1 MTNNIIDKFSY
12 LPLKVSLGFIVFSEL
27 LVFLGPI
34 DYGINNEAVLFF
46 YLLIVN
52 IAFYWGYKVGVRKFK
67 PTYSTIS
74 MSTIQWIIILGLILH
89 IVRLVEIWGTHGLSI
104 SVDNLLLAV
113 FRPADAYYSEAQA
126 VSESSSLTAYLSPI
140 IFASIPLGIYK
151 WKKLDTVF
159 RFLVIITILIEIISW
174 LGIGTRKGLFDVVLI
189 TIFILT
195 LNKKN
200 DADGKLS
207 KRFKIGVILVASI
220 FIFYFVF
227 SNLARYNLG
236 LNEMDSF
243 NYKFET
249 RPFYTDH
256 CPTWLLVSL
265 YNIDS
270 YLCQGYYALSLGLSI
285 GVISPTIMGMSWF
298 TMVIANKF
306 GYDPMPG
313 TYMTLLETYGI
324 DSKMNWHTI
333 YLWLANDFTFI
344 GVPFVIFFIGYF
356 FAKTWCDC
364 ISRKNDYA
372 IPIFSLF
379 LIMVFYF
386 YANNQ
391 VLSFSLIAFVF
402 WFLVYMLSKQNR
414 SRILS

>member
-1 MTNNIIDKFSY
+1 M
-12 LPLKVSLGFIVFSEL
+12 
-27 LVFLGPI
+27 
-34 DYGINNEAVLFF
+34 
-46 YLLIVN
+46 
-52 IAFYWGYKVGVRKFK
+52 
-67 PTYSTIS
+67 
-74 MSTIQWIIILGLILH
+74 
-89 IVRLVEIWGTHGLSI
+89 
-104 SVDNLLLAV
+104 
-113 FRPADAYYSEAQA
+113 
-126 VSESSSLTAYLSPI
+126 
-140 IFASIPLGIYK
+140 
-151 WKKLDTVF
+151 
-159 RFLVIITILIEIISW
+159 
-174 LGIGTRKGLFDVVLI
+174 
-189 TIFILT
+189 LT
-195 LNKKN
+195 LNKMN
-200 DADGKLS
+200 DDGGTFS

-220 FIFYFVF
+220 FIFYFIF

-236 LNEMDSF
+236 LHEMASF

-285 GVISPTIMGMSWF
+285 GIISPTIMGMSWF

-313 TYMTLLETYGI
+313 TYMTLLEPYGI

-364 ISRKNDYA
+364 ISKKNDYA
-372 IPIFSLF
+372 IPLFSLF

-402 WFLVYMLSKQNR
+402 WFLVYMSSKQNR
-414 SRILS
+414 SKTLS